1 MHQFTLGIT
10 PRSTTS
16 NERLLPIH
24 LDRTVEWTENGQG
37 RSALWRSENNAPV
50 PKTIHIIGDDIS
62 ADVAYKRASIGES
75 LLWRGDFNNARQ
87 LLKAITRRAEP
98 RVRRPASSPAE
109 DFHLH
114 RQDQARRARTLGML
128 LVELDPNNVL
138 DYGRAP
144 DVTLAATEVYGE
156 SSTSSLLSL
165 RELLSLIGAHEWRR
179 KGVHVPALGTT
190 IEPHFGVFSPLRGE
204 YVQLV
209 ADAPLP
215 AGTTTAFDIGT
226 GTGVL
231 AAVLAGRG
239 VAHIVAT
246 DKDPRAIAC
255 AHANL
260 DRLGFAEQ
268 VDVQLTDIFPAG
280 RASLVVC
287 NPPWIPT
294 KPTSGIEHAIY
305 DPGSRM
311 LRSFLDR
318 LGKHLEPGG
327 EAWLVISDLA
337 ELLGLA
343 TREDLLSAIDRA
355 GLDVLS
361 RTDASPTHPRARDA
375 DDIFHSA
382 RSRETTSLW
391 RLAPR

>member
-1 MHQFTLGIT
+1 MVDLKFNQRGLVQQLH
-10 PRSTTS
+10 R
-16 NERLLPIH
+16 E
-24 LDRTVEWTENGQG
+24 TVDWIENGRE
-37 RSALWRSENNAPV
+37 RSALWRSENNAPA
-50 PKTIHIIGDDIS
+50 PKTIHVVDDTIS
-62 ADVAYKRASIGES
+62 ADVAYKRASLGEP

-87 LLKAITRRAEP
+87 LLKAMTRRAEP
-98 RVRRPASSPAE
+98 KKRRPSSSAAE

-128 LVELDPNNVL
+128 LVELDADFGL

-144 DVTLAATEVYGE
+144 DVRLAASEVYGP
-156 SSTSSLLSL
+156 SSTASLLSL

-179 KGVHVPALGTT
+179 KGIHIPALDAS

-209 ADAPLP
+209 ADTPLP
-215 AGTTTAFDIGT
+215 DGTKTAFDIGT

-231 AAVLAGRG
+231 AAVLAKRG
-239 VAHIVAT
+239 VSHIVAT
-246 DKDPRAIAC
+246 DKDPRAVAC
-255 AHANL
+255 ATVNI
-260 DRLGFAEQ
+260 DRLGYADQ
-268 VDVQLTDIFPAG
+268 VEVHLVDIFPSG

-311 LRSFLDR
+311 LRAFLDR
-318 LGKHLEPGG
+318 LPKHLEPGG

-343 TREDLLSAIDRA
+343 TREDLLAAIERA
-355 GLDVLS
+355 GLDVLG
-361 RTDASPTHPRARDA
+361 RTDTSPTHPRASDA
-375 DDIFHSA
+375 DDLFHAA
-382 RSRETTSLW
+382 RSRETTTLW
-391 RLAPR
+391 RLGVR

>member
-1 MHQFTLGIT
+1 MSRSCTFVVHCFHACPRVTVTGPTTVDWIEDGQ
-10 PRSTTS
+10 PRSA
-16 NERLLPIH
+16 R
-24 LDRTVEWTENGQG
+24 
-37 RSALWRSENNAPV
+37 WRSENNAPA
-50 PKTIHIIGDDIS
+50 PRAIHIIGDNMT
-62 ADVAYKRASIGES
+62 ADVAYKRASLGES

-87 LLKAITRRAEP
+87 LLTAMTRRAEP
-98 RVRRPASSPAE
+98 KKRQPSSSPAE

-128 LVELDPNNVL
+128 LVELDSNYSL

-144 DVTLAATEVYGE
+144 DVALAAAEVYGE
-156 SSTSSLLSL
+156 PTGPSLLSL

-179 KGVHVPALGTT
+179 KGVHVPALGAT

-209 ADAPLP
+209 ASTPLP

-231 AAVLAGRG
+231 AAVLAERG
-239 VAHIVAT
+239 IERIVAT
-246 DKDPRAIAC
+246 DKDPRAIVC
-255 AHANL
+255 ATANVV
-260 DRLGFAEQ
+260 RLGFGDQ
-268 VDVQLTDIFPAG
+268 VEVQLTDIFPSG

-311 LRSFLDR
+311 LRAFLDR

-343 TREDLLSAIDRA
+343 TRDDLLAAIDRA
-355 GLDVLS
+355 GLDVLG
-361 RTDASPTHPRARDA
+361 RIDTAPTHSRASDA
-375 DDIFHSA
+375 EDLFHAA

-391 RLAPR
+391 RLAVR

>member
-1 MHQFTLGIT
+1 MID
-10 PRSTTS
+10 
-16 NERLLPIH
+16 
-24 LDRTVEWTENGQG
+24 DRNDSALVGTTVEWLENGQK
-37 RSALWRSENNAPV
+37 RSALWRSENNAPA
-50 PKTIHIIGDDIS
+50 PKVINLIGDDIS
-62 ADVAYKRASIGES
+62 ADVAYKRVSLGES

-87 LLKAITRRAEP
+87 LLTAMTRRAEP
-98 RVRRPASSPAE
+98 RPRKPSSTPAE

-128 LVELDPNNVL
+128 LVELDQDYALN
-138 DYGRAP
+138 YGRAP
-144 DVTLAATEVYGE
+144 EVALAATEVYGE
-156 SSTSSLLSL
+156 AAGPSLLSL

-179 KGVHVPALGTT
+179 KGVHIPALDAS

-209 ADAPLP
+209 ADTPLP

-231 AAVLAGRG
+231 AAVLAKRG
-239 VAHIVAT
+239 VAHVVAT
-246 DKDPRAIAC
+246 DKDPRAVAC
-255 AHANL
+255 AEKNIEKLGLA
-260 DRLGFAEQ
+260 DR
-268 VDVQLTDIFPAG
+268 VDVRLTDIFPAG

-305 DPGSRM
+305 DPGNRM
-311 LRSFLDR
+311 LRAFLDR

-355 GLDVLS
+355 GLAVLGRS
-361 RTDASPTHPRARDA
+361 EVSPTHSRSRDTE
-375 DDIFHSA
+375 DLFHAA
-382 RSRETTSLW
+382 RSRESTSLW

>member
-1 MHQFTLGIT
+1 MFADDGGTVSDPDAIG
-10 PRSTTS
+10 SA
-16 NERLLPIH
+16 
-24 LDRTVEWTENGQG
+24 DTVEWTEDGNVHMA
-37 RSALWRSENNAPV
+37 RWRSENNAPA
-50 PKTIHIIGDDIS
+50 PRAIHIIGDDIT
-62 ADVAYKRASIGES
+62 ADVAYKRASLGES

-87 LLKAITRRAEP
+87 LLTAMTRRAEP
-98 RVRRPASSPAE
+98 KKRQPSSSPAE

-128 LVELDPNNVL
+128 LVELDSNHAL

-144 DVTLAATEVYGE
+144 DVSLAASEVYGE
-156 SSTSSLLSL
+156 PTGPSLLSL

-179 KGVHVPALGTT
+179 KGVHVPALDAS

-209 ADAPLP
+209 ATTPLP

-231 AAVLAGRG
+231 AAVLAKRG
-239 VAHIVAT
+239 VERIVAT

-255 AHANL
+255 ATANVAK
-260 DRLGFAEQ
+260 LGFGDQ
-268 VDVQLTDIFPAG
+268 VDVQLTDVFPSG

-311 LRSFLDR
+311 LRAFLDR

-337 ELLGLA
+337 ELLGLV
-343 TREDLLSAIDRA
+343 TRDDLLAAIDRA
-355 GLDVLS
+355 GLDVLG
-361 RTDASPTHPRARDA
+361 RTDTTPTHSRARDA
-375 DDIFHSA
+375 DDLFHTA

-391 RLAPR
+391 RLAVR

>member
-1 MHQFTLGIT
+1 MHQLH
-10 PRSTTS
+10 RD
-16 NERLLPIH
+16 
-24 LDRTVEWTENGQG
+24 DRHGSDATVTWTENGLE
-37 RSALWRSENNAPV
+37 RSARWRSENNAPL
-50 PKTIHIIGDDIS
+50 PKDIHIIGDDIT
-62 ADVAYKRASIGES
+62 ADVAYKRASTGEY

-87 LLKAITRRAEP
+87 LLTAIARRAEP
-98 RVRRPASSPAE
+98 KPRKPSSSAAE
-109 DFHLH
+109 NFHLH

-128 LVELDPNNVL
+128 LVELDADYVL

-144 DVTLAATEVYGE
+144 DVHLAAAEVYGE
-156 SSTSSLLSL
+156 ASTPSLLSL
-165 RELLSLIGAHEWRR
+165 RELSSLVGAHEWRR
-179 KGVHVPALGTT
+179 KGVHIPALDAT

-209 ADAPLP
+209 ADEPLP

-231 AAVLAGRG
+231 AAVLAKRG
-239 VAHIVAT
+239 VANVVAT

-255 AHANL
+255 AQINME
-260 DRLGFAEQ
+260 RLGFKGQ
-268 VDVQLTDIFPAG
+268 VDVRLTDIFPTG

-311 LRSFLDR
+311 LRAFLDR

-343 TREDLLSAIDRA
+343 TREDLLTAIERA
-355 GLDVLS
+355 GLEVLG
-361 RTDASPTHPRARDA
+361 RTDTSPTHSRASDV
-375 DDIFHSA
+375 DDLFHAA

-391 RLAPR
+391 RLASR

>member
-1 MHQFTLGIT
+1 MVDLKFNQRGLVQQLH
-10 PRSTTS
+10 R
-16 NERLLPIH
+16 E
-24 LDRTVEWTENGQG
+24 TVDWIENGRE
-37 RSALWRSENNAPV
+37 RSALWRSENNAPA
-50 PKTIHIIGDDIS
+50 PKTIHVIDDTIS
-62 ADVAYKRASIGES
+62 ADVAYKRASLGEP

-87 LLKAITRRAEP
+87 LLKAMTRRAEP
-98 RVRRPASSPAE
+98 KKRRPSSSAAE

-128 LVELDPNNVL
+128 LVELDADFGL

-144 DVTLAATEVYGE
+144 DVRLAASEVYGA
-156 SSTSSLLSL
+156 SSTASLLSL

-179 KGVHVPALGTT
+179 KGIHIPALDAS

-209 ADAPLP
+209 ADTPLP
-215 AGTTTAFDIGT
+215 DGTKTAFDIGT

-231 AAVLAGRG
+231 AAVLAKR
-239 VAHIVAT
+239 VVPHIVAT
-246 DKDPRAIAC
+246 DKDPRAVAC
-255 AHANL
+255 ATVNI
-260 DRLGFAEQ
+260 DRLGYADQ
-268 VDVQLTDIFPAG
+268 VEVHLVDIFPSG

-311 LRSFLDR
+311 LRAFLDR
-318 LGKHLEPGG
+318 LPKHLEPGG

-343 TREDLLSAIDRA
+343 TREDLLAAIERA
-355 GLDVLS
+355 GLDVLG
-361 RTDASPTHPRARDA
+361 RTDTSPTHPRASDA
-375 DDIFHSA
+375 DDLFHAA
-382 RSRETTSLW
+382 RSRETTTLW
-391 RLAPR
+391 RLGVR

>member
-1 MHQFTLGIT
+1 MQQLH
-10 PRSTTS
+10 R
-16 NERLLPIH
+16 E
-24 LDRTVEWTENGQG
+24 TVDWIENGRE
-37 RSALWRSENNAPV
+37 RSALWRSENNAPA
-50 PKTIHIIGDDIS
+50 PKTIHVIDDTIS
-62 ADVAYKRASIGES
+62 ADVAYKRASLGEP

-87 LLKAITRRAEP
+87 LLKAMTRRAEP
-98 RVRRPASSPAE
+98 KKRRPSSSAAE

-128 LVELDPNNVL
+128 LVELDADFGL

-144 DVTLAATEVYGE
+144 DVRLAASEVYGP
-156 SSTSSLLSL
+156 SSTASLLSL

-179 KGVHVPALGTT
+179 KGIHIPALDAS

-209 ADAPLP
+209 AETPLP
-215 AGTTTAFDIGT
+215 AGTKTAFDIGT

-231 AAVLAGRG
+231 AAVLAKRG
-239 VAHIVAT
+239 VSHIVAT
-246 DKDPRAIAC
+246 DKDPRAVAC
-255 AHANL
+255 ATVNI
-260 DRLGFAEQ
+260 DRLGYADQ
-268 VDVQLTDIFPAG
+268 VEVHLVDIFPSG

-311 LRSFLDR
+311 LRAFLDR
-318 LGKHLEPGG
+318 LPKHLEPGG

-343 TREDLLSAIDRA
+343 TREDLLAAIERA
-355 GLDVLS
+355 GLDVLG
-361 RTDASPTHPRARDA
+361 RTDTSPTHPRASDA
-375 DDIFHSA
+375 DDLFHAA
-382 RSRETTSLW
+382 RSRETTTLW
-391 RLAPR
+391 RLGVR

>member
-1 MHQFTLGIT
+1 MVDLKFNQRGLVQQLH
-10 PRSTTS
+10 R
-16 NERLLPIH
+16 E
-24 LDRTVEWTENGQG
+24 TVDWIENGRE
-37 RSALWRSENNAPV
+37 RSALWRSENNAPA
-50 PKTIHIIGDDIS
+50 PKTIHVIDDTIS
-62 ADVAYKRASIGES
+62 ADVAYKRASLGEP

-87 LLKAITRRAEP
+87 LLKAMTRRAEP
-98 RVRRPASSPAE
+98 KKRRPSSSAAE

-128 LVELDPNNVL
+128 LVELDADFGL

-144 DVTLAATEVYGE
+144 DVRLAASEVYGP
-156 SSTSSLLSL
+156 SSTASLLSL

-179 KGVHVPALGTT
+179 KGIHIPALDAS

-209 ADAPLP
+209 AETPLP
-215 AGTTTAFDIGT
+215 AGTKTAFDIGT

-231 AAVLAGRG
+231 AAVLAKRG
-239 VAHIVAT
+239 VSHIVAT
-246 DKDPRAIAC
+246 DKDPRAVAC
-255 AHANL
+255 ATVNI
-260 DRLGFAEQ
+260 DRLGYADQ
-268 VDVQLTDIFPAG
+268 VEVHLVDIFPSG

-311 LRSFLDR
+311 LRAFLDR
-318 LGKHLEPGG
+318 LPKHLEPGG

-343 TREDLLSAIDRA
+343 TREDLLAAIERA
-355 GLDVLS
+355 GLDVLG
-361 RTDASPTHPRARDA
+361 RTDTSPTHPRASDA
-375 DDIFHSA
+375 DDLFHAA
-382 RSRETTSLW
+382 RSRETTTLW
-391 RLAPR
+391 RLGVR

>member
-1 MHQFTLGIT
+1 MREDMIVDPTTLA
-10 PRSTTS
+10 ST
-16 NERLLPIH
+16 ERRLFEPEGPM
-24 LDRTVEWTENGQG
+24 VVWTENGQE
-37 RSALWRSENNAPV
+37 RSARWRSENNAPP
-50 PKTIHIIGDDIS
+50 PKAIHVIGDDIT

-98 RVRRPASSPAE
+98 RARRPSSTSAE

-128 LVELDPNNVL
+128 LVELDSNFVL

-144 DVTLAATEVYGE
+144 DVELAAREVYGE
-156 SSTSSLLSL
+156 ASTPSLLSL

-179 KGVHVPALGTT
+179 KGVRIPALDAT

-209 ADAPLP
+209 ANTPLP
-215 AGTTTAFDIGT
+215 DGTTTAFDIGT

-231 AAVLAGRG
+231 AAVLARRG
-239 VAHIVAT
+239 VTDIVAT
-246 DKDPRAIAC
+246 DRDPRAVAC
-255 AHANL
+255 ATSNL
-260 DRLGFAEQ
+260 ERLGFADS

-311 LRSFLDR
+311 LRAFLDR
-318 LGKHLEPGG
+318 LPKHLEPGG

-355 GLDVLS
+355 GLEVLG
-361 RTDASPTHPRARDA
+361 RTDTSPTHSRARDT
-375 DDIFHSA
+375 DDLFHAA

-391 RLAPR
+391 RLAVR

>member
-1 MHQFTLGIT
+1 M
-10 PRSTTS
+10 
-16 NERLLPIH
+16 
-24 LDRTVEWTENGQG
+24 
-37 RSALWRSENNAPV
+37 WRSENNSPPPTTV
-50 PKTIHIIGDDIS
+50 HIIGDDIT
-62 ADVAYKRASIGES
+62 ADVAYRRAVAGEH

-87 LLKAITRRAEP
+87 LLGAMTRRAEP
-98 RVRRPASSPAE
+98 RARKPSSAPAT

-128 LVELDPNNVL
+128 LVELDSNHGLN
-138 DYGRAP
+138 YRRAP
-144 DVTLAATEVYGE
+144 DVAPAATEAYGE
-156 SSTSSLLSL
+156 GSGPSLVSL
-165 RELLSLIGAHEWRR
+165 RELLSVIGAHEWRH
-179 KGVHVPALGTT
+179 KGVHIPALDARV
-190 IEPHFGVFSPLRGE
+190 EPHFGVFSPLRGE

-215 AGTTTAFDIGT
+215 AETTTAFDIGT

-231 AAVLAGRG
+231 AAVLAKRG
-239 VAHIVAT
+239 ITHVVAT
-246 DKDPRAIAC
+246 DNDPRAVAC
-255 AHANL
+255 ATANL
-260 DRLGFAEQ
+260 DRLGFADR

-311 LRSFLDR
+311 LRAFLDR

-343 TREDLLSAIDRA
+343 TRNDLLSAIERA
-355 GLDVLS
+355 GLDILG
-361 RTDASPTHPRARDA
+361 RTDTTPTHSRARDA
-375 DDIFHSA
+375 DDLLHSA

-391 RLAPR
+391 RLAAR